1 MYKLKK
7 ILFVRN
13 FASEVNLST
22 YNLQEVGFGKAL
34 VRKGIDCDIVYYTK
48 KDSREETIYNY
59 GENCLRI
66 LWRPAIKVLSNGIF
80 VPLLKKGFI
89 KSYDYIISTEYNQI
103 MTYLLSSKYKNK
115 IILYHGP
122 YRDNNNR
129 FIQNVY
135 DNIFSK
141 SISTNINSIFVKS
154 LLAKEYLVGKGF
166 RDIKQLGVG
175 LDLENIDN
183 PNIGEIDIIREKY
196 LSALSDKKVLLYI
209 GKLEDRRNIKFLLEL
224 IAYISLKEDNFVLL
238 LIGDGN
244 EADIKKY
251 FQYAKE
257 LDVLNKIIHI
267 PKIKQKNLRVFYE
280 SADIFVFPT
289 EYDIFGMVLLESM
302 YFGLPVISTKNGG
315 SNTLIRNEEN
325 GFIIPELNLETWSK
339 IILDLS
345 KDKILYNSIAE
356 KAIKTISEN
365 YQWDKL
371 VEKFIKQL
379 N

>member
-1 MYKLKK
+1 VYKLKK